1 MFIFTIRKP
10 KWTLKDSPNLESPQG
25 VIRAWLTSER
35 PENLFKTQVTESKS
49 LTDGP
54 NT

>member
-1 MFIFTIRKP
+1 MHVYCHNKP

-25 VIRAWLTSER
+25 VIRAWLTSELTG
-35 PENLFKTQVTESKS
+35 NLFKMQVTESKS